1 MLLCRVIKPSTVSFS
16 AQSLNSVQ
24 VRANRLRLGC
34 INLTCSLRNS
44 TTITLPLCTSR
55 VCRAYAYNN
64 VTPRVSHPQTSGGQD
79 NTNIFRDFSKV
90 EIGQP
95 SHPERAYISD
105 VAQGSHSNISSPL
118 SYPLYGN
125 ATIFRLTELESFLFS
140 SRAKVRAIWLPT
152 TIVPMR
158 TATSTAAQ
166 PKRDTGVEE
175 HTAANSKQKPESST
189 PPPSQASQGP
199 DPEPQP
205 EEGGGKTSKTQQ
217 LKKVFKEYGAVA
229 VSFHVAISLMSLGIF
244 YLAVSSGLD
253 MAVVLYKVGFSE
265 SVVQSKLAAGTSTF
279 VLAYA
284 VHKLFAPVRISITL
298 VSVPLI
304 VRYFRKT
311 GLFKPP
317 TPSP

>member
-1 MLLCRVIKPSTVSFS
+1 MLLCRVIKPSAVSFS

-44 TTITLPLCTSR
+44 TTITLPLSR
-55 VCRAYAYNN
+55 ICSANVYNN
-64 VTPRVSHPQTSGGQD
+64 VTPRVSHPQTTEGHG
-79 NTNIFRDFSKV
+79 NTNIFRDFSTV

-105 VAQGSHSNISSPL
+105 VAQGSHSNIKCSSPL

-175 HTAANSKQKPESST
+175 HTAANSKE
-189 PPPSQASQGP
+189 
-199 DPEPQP
+199 
-205 EEGGGKTSKTQQ
+205 
-217 LKKVFKEYGAVA
+217 V
-229 VSFHVAISLMSLGIF
+229 
-244 YLAVSSGLD
+244 
-253 MAVVLYKVGFSE
+253 
-265 SVVQSKLAAGTSTF
+265 KLCD
-279 VLAYA
+279 
-284 VHKLFAPVRISITL
+284 
-298 VSVPLI
+298 
-304 VRYFRKT
+304 
-311 GLFKPP
+311 
-317 TPSP
+317 